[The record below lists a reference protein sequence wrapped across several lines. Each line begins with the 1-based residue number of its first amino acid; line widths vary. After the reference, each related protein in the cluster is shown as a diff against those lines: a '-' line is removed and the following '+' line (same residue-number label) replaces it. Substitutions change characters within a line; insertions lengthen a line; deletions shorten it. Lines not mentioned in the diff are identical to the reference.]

1 MPLPKRA
8 KLRGPCRT
16 GRRSGTLPRWGEFQE
31 AVVKIRPEAER
42 RLRAGFQRR
51 ADAQRQR
58 YAVQLAHAG
67 QLAVRF
73 ECGEVA
79 GVFSGEAGIE
89 RRTLVSGLLPLAAV
103 PFLIAGAAAQV
114 PGMLPALG
122 AFPFVFG
129 AWYGVSLWRGL
140 RWRRVWCYA
149 FAEGFMLLDDPPGA
163 AVPVR
168 WDQVIELTPVWTEVY
183 RPAAEESRP
192 TLAAYRLRTADG
204 QTHEISRSFKNV
216 QDPYLE
222 MGQLFRHLAP
232 NTIGTTR
239 PAFPTID
246 QIIAAY
252 AGQPAP
258 GA

>member
-1 MPLPKRA
+1 VPNRTA
-8 KLRGPCRT
+8 LRDVAQV
-16 GRRSGTLPRWGEFQE
+16 GEFRR
-31 AVVKIRPEAER
+31 AVARIRPEAER

-51 ADAQRQR
+51 VDEQRQR

-79 GVFSGEAGIE
+79 GVFSREAGIG
-89 RRTLVSGLLPLAAV
+89 RPALVAGLLPLAAV
-103 PFLIAGAAAQV
+103 PVLIAGAAAQV

-140 RWRRVWCYA
+140 RRRVWCYA
-149 FAEGFMLLDDPPGA
+149 FAEGFMLLDDPAGA

-168 WDQVIELTPVWTEVY
+168 WDQVIEVTPVWTEVY
-183 RPAAEESRP
+183 SPAAEESRP
-192 TLAAYRLRTADG
+192 ALAGYRLRTAAG
-204 QTHEISRSFKNV
+204 QAHEISRSFKNV

-232 NTIGTTR
+232 NTIGTTM

-252 AGQPAP
+252 ARKPARGP
-258 GA
+258 